1 MGPDHALVSAV
12 LFLAGTGGRDSR
24 APAEQPAVSPR
35 KNNLP
40 LLPSYRM
47 ARFFFNELEG
57 KRRREKSFLKKKKK
71 REIQLFII
79 R

>member
-1 MGPDHALVSAV
+1 
-12 LFLAGTGGRDSR
+12 
-24 APAEQPAVSPR
+24 
-35 KNNLP
+35 
-40 LLPSYRM
+40 M